1 LFHRVNQTSIA
12 FEENINL
19 INEIKKKHPRDSV
32 SFFLMSKGINYLIA
46 EFGGVTQVQEFLKEQ
61 LKDKSSKTLKRKL
74 KLIDELI
81 LFSYI
86 NEQTSKD
93 NILTMVKELQEIFY
107 LKTA

>member
-1 LFHRVNQTSIA
+1 M
-12 FEENINL
+12 

-32 SFFLMSKGINYLIA
+32 NFFVMSKGINSLIA

-61 LKDKSSKTLKRKL
+61 LKDKSKKTLQRKL

-81 LFSYI
+81 FFSYV